1 MISSLSGL
9 APFPLL
15 ILLGIFFG
23 AFKIFDLQNARTFNL
38 FIFYVAIP
46 CVIFEAVTKSNL
58 ESIKF
63 GLLASYFVMQTITG
77 LLAFHITHKVF
88 SKTKAEAIIWGLT
101 VALSNHVLII
111 LPLSKTFFSDSV
123 PLHVSSIIVM
133 DSVILI
139 SIVTLGLEYVSR
151 KKVDLYRYSQDLI
164 KNPLIIAVVIS
175 IIIKVLAIDLNESV
189 VEVITTKL
197 AQTTMPVGL
206 ISMGIILS
214 QYLNNLVTKLTVT
227 ISFLKLFFAPVSLL
241 IITGLFYQF
250 SYPNEF
256 LGTFLVSLGP
266 CGAFSLALCAAYNIN
281 PSAIV
286 RAIFVTTL
294 ISFFILVLFIGSF
307 AEQIIESLN
316 F

>member
-38 FIFYVAIP
+38 FIFYIAIP

-77 LLAFHITHKVF
+77 LLAFFITHLF
-88 SKTKAEAIIWGLT
+88 FLRTKAEAIIWGLS

-111 LPLSKTFFSDSV
+111 LPLSQIFFSDSIS
-123 PLHVSSIIVM
+123 LHVSSIIVM

-139 SIVTLGLEYVSR
+139 SIVTLGLEYVSKIKVNLR
-151 KKVDLYRYSQDLI
+151 KYSQDLL
-164 KNPLIIAVVIS
+164 KNPLVIAVLMSVFVKTSGIN
-175 IIIKVLAIDLNESV
+175 LNDSV
-189 VEVITTKL
+189 AETVTSKL
-197 AQTTMPVGL
+197 AQTTMPIGL

-214 QYLNNLVTKLTVT
+214 YYLNRVVTTLTAT
-227 ISFLKLFFAPVSLL
+227 IALLKLLFAPLALL
-241 IITGLFYQF
+241 TITGFFYQF
-250 SYPNEF
+250 NFPNDF
-256 LGTFLVSLGP
+256 FSSLLF
-266 CGAFSLALCAAYNIN
+266 AF
-281 PSAIV
+281 
-286 RAIFVTTL
+286 TL
-294 ISFFILVLFIGSF
+294 
-307 AEQIIESLN
+307 
-316 F
+316 

>member
-15 ILLGIFFG
+15 ILMGIFFG

-63 GLLASYFVMQTITG
+63 DLLALYFVMQTITG
-77 LLAFHITHKVF
+77 LLAFYITRKF
-88 SKTKAEAIIWGLT
+88 FLRTKAEAIIWGLS

-111 LPLSKTFFSDSV
+111 LPLSQIFFNDSIS
-123 PLHVSSIIVM
+123 LHVSSIIVI

-139 SIVTLGLEYVSR
+139 SIVTLGLEYVSNI
-151 KKVDLYRYSQDLI
+151 KVDLRKYSQDLL
-164 KNPLIIAVVIS
+164 KNPLVIAVLMSVFVKTSGIN
-175 IIIKVLAIDLNESV
+175 LNDSV
-189 VEVITTKL
+189 AETVTSKL
-197 AQTTMPVGL
+197 AQTTMPIGL

-214 QYLNNLVTKLTVT
+214 YYLNRVVTTLTAT
-227 ISFLKLFFAPVSLL
+227 IAFLKLLFAPLALL
-241 IITGLFYQF
+241 TITGFFYQF
-250 SYPNEF
+250 NFPNDF

-266 CGAFSLALCAAYNIN
+266 CGAFSLALCTAYNVN
-281 PSAIV
+281 PSEIV
-286 RAIFVTTL
+286 RAIFVTTV
-294 ISFFILVLFIGSF
+294 ISFFMLTLLIGIVLDN
-307 AEQIIESLN
+307 L
-316 F
+316 

>member
-63 GLLASYFVMQTITG
+63 GLLASYFVMQTMTG
-77 LLAFHITHKVF
+77 LLAFYITHKF
-88 SKTKAEAIIWGLT
+88 FLRTKTEAIIWGLS

-111 LPLSKTFFSDSV
+111 LPLSQIFFDDSIS
-123 PLHVSSIIVM
+123 LHVSSIIVM

-139 SIVTLGLEYVSR
+139 SIVTLGLEYVS
-151 KKVDLYRYSQDLI
+151 KIKVDLRKYSQDLL
-164 KNPLIIAVVIS
+164 KNPLVIAVLVSVIVKTSGINLNDS
-175 IIIKVLAIDLNESV
+175 IAET
-189 VEVITTKL
+189 ITSKL
-197 AQTTMPVGL
+197 AQTTMPIGL

-214 QYLNNLVTKLTVT
+214 HYLNRVLTSLTVT
-227 ISFLKLFFAPVSLL
+227 ISFLKLLFAPLALL
-241 IITGLFYQF
+241 IITGIFYQF
-250 SYPNEF
+250 NYPNDF

-266 CGAFSLALCAAYNIN
+266 CGAFSLALCAAYNVN
-281 PSAIV
+281 PSEIV
-286 RAIFVTTL
+286 KAIFVTTV
-294 ISFFILVLFIGSF
+294 ISFFILTLFIG
-307 AEQIIESLN
+307 IVLN
-316 F
+316 NL

>member
-46 CVIFEAVTKSNL
+46 CVIFETVTKSNL

-63 GLLASYFVMQTITG
+63 GLLGSYFLTQTITG
-77 LLAFHITHKVF
+77 LLALYITHKF
-88 SKTKAEAIIWGLT
+88 FLRTKAEAIIWGLS

-111 LPLSKTFFSDSV
+111 LPLSQIFFSDSIS
-123 PLHVSSIIVM
+123 LHVSSIIVM

-139 SIVTLGLEYVSR
+139 SIVTLGLEYVS
-151 KKVDLYRYSQDLI
+151 KIKVDLRKYSQDLL
-164 KNPLIIAVVIS
+164 KNPLVIAVLMSVFVKTSGIN
-175 IIIKVLAIDLNESV
+175 LNDSV
-189 VEVITTKL
+189 AETVTSKL
-197 AQTTMPVGL
+197 AQTTMPIGL

-214 QYLNNLVTKLTVT
+214 YYLNRVVTTLTAT
-227 ISFLKLFFAPVSLL
+227 IAFLKLLFAPLALL
-241 IITGLFYQF
+241 TITGFFYQF
-250 SYPNEF
+250 NFPNDF

-266 CGAFSLALCAAYNIN
+266 CGAFSLALCTAYNVN
-281 PSAIV
+281 PSEIV
-286 RAIFVTTL
+286 RAIFVTTV
-294 ISFFILVLFIGSF
+294 ISFFMLTLLIGIVLDN
-307 AEQIIESLN
+307 L
-316 F
+316 

>member
-63 GLLASYFVMQTITG
+63 GLLASYFVMQTMTG
-77 LLAFHITHKVF
+77 LLAFYITHKF
-88 SKTKAEAIIWGLT
+88 FLRTKAEAIIWGLA

-111 LPLSKTFFSDSV
+111 LPLSQIFFDDNIS
-123 PLHVSSIIVM
+123 LHVSSIIVM

-139 SIVTLGLEYVSR
+139 SIVTLGLEYVS
-151 KKVDLYRYSQDLI
+151 KIKVDLRKYSQDLL
-164 KNPLIIAVVIS
+164 KNPLVIAVLMSVIVKTSGINLNNS
-175 IIIKVLAIDLNESV
+175 IAET
-189 VEVITTKL
+189 ITSKL
-197 AQTTMPVGL
+197 AQTTMPIGL

-214 QYLNNLVTKLTVT
+214 HYLTRVVTRLTVT
-227 ISFLKLFFAPVSLL
+227 ISFLKLLFAPLALL
-241 IITGLFYQF
+241 TITGFSYQF
-250 SYPNEF
+250 NYPNDF

-266 CGAFSLALCAAYNIN
+266 CGAFSLALCAAYDIN
-281 PSAIV
+281 PSTIV

-294 ISFFILVLFIGSF
+294 ISFLILVLFIGSF
-307 AEQIIESLN
+307 AGKIIESLN